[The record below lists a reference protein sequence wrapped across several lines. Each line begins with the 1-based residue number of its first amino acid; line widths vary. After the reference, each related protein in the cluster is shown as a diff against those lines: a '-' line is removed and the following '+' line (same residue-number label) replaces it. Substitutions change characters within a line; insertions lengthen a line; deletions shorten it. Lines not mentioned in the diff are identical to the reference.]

1 MRLVDRV
8 STDVLWDK
16 VDGVVKIK
24 DMTIQSRLGWYGHV
38 IRRDINSEI
47 RDVME
52 LEKTGK
58 RKKD

>member
-8 STDVLWDK
+8 STGVLWDK

-52 LEKTGK
+52 LEKIGK

>member
-47 RDVME
+47 RDVM
-52 LEKTGK
+52 
-58 RKKD
+58 